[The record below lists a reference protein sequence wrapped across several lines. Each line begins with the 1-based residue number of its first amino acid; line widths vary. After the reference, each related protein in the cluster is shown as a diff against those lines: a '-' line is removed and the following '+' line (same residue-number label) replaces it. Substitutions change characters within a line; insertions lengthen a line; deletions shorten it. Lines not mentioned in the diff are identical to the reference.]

1 VAEEDADVA
10 VEQTPSQQPLAS
22 GPVISVHDLTKTYV
36 VGEVDVR
43 ALRGVS
49 VDIQPGEFVA
59 VTGPSGSGKS
69 TFMHILGCLDR
80 PTSGTYN
87 LEGRDVAKLS
97 KDELAFVR
105 NQKIGFV
112 FQGFNLL
119 SRTSALD
126 NVELPLLYHGRS
138 VRKAERHG
146 RAMRALGWV
155 GLEERA
161 HHHPNQLSGGQ
172 QQRVAIARALINDP
186 PILLADEPTGNLDT
200 RTSVEVMGIFQR
212 LNMERGITIL
222 LITHE
227 LDIAQ
232 YATRLIGFRDGRLV
246 FDRPIT
252 DRRIAEEEL
261 EKLPPSL
268 DDVVQTGSE
277 TSSETGSGV

>member
-1 VAEEDADVA
+1 MVAAEAS
-10 VEQTPSQQPLAS
+10 TPTT
-22 GPVISVHDLTKTYV
+22 PVISVRDLTKTYV
-36 VGEVDVR
+36 VGEVEVR

-49 VDIQPGEFVA
+49 VEILPGEFVA

-80 PTSGTYN
+80 PTAGTYR
-87 LEGRDVAKLS
+87 LEGRDVARLS

-119 SRTSALD
+119 ARTSALD

-138 VRKAERHG
+138 IRKAERHG

-155 GLEERA
+155 GLEDRA

-212 LNMERGITIL
+212 LNVERGITIL

-252 DRRIAEEEL
+252 ERRHADEEL
-261 EKLPPSL
+261 EKLPPTL
-268 DDVVQTGSE
+268 DDVVTTHAEGA
-277 TSSETGSGV
+277 SGGA